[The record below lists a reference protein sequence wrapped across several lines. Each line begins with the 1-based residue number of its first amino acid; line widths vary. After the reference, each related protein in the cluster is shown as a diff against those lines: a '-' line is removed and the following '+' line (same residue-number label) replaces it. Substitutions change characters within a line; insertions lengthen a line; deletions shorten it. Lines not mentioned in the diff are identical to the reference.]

1 MTQATPKDYWISP
14 NALFIEKN
22 ALDNPDYIQASCA
35 SGAQILVYVKDVI
48 SYDAGHNYRR
58 WKLQAVPTVFN
69 THTEKYVYVA
79 IPRDMDSNA
88 PALVVFPSEK
98 IDIYG
103 LNAEGE
109 QVGSD
114 KYYYIFLQGVL
125 TSSGDN
131 GTVPRDWKQGC
142 TIVSGYLSSDEAL
155 SNVTIDTEWYK
166 YSSANGRVTFLKDI
180 TMEPDT
186 KFLEL
191 YAQNLTIVSGGGIA
205 FADQSRIVGVAD
217 SNTDVNS
224 TDRIATPK
232 YVADKFLSRVHD
244 DKAQGYITFAKGM
257 ESAELAT
264 FGKGVMFGN
273 SFASG
278 LTGFGGRIDGHG
290 IGELEALR
298 LRRWLEVPELRFN
311 RISIY
316 VGNNWRAAGGGIIER
331 VVPDVGADGT
341 ELQRGTVYLKLE
353 DGEIGK
359 VAVDD
364 ICMGIW
370 HDDLTQS
377 NNSTDDYDDGIGNF
391 RFGGFFTSYF
401 RIVEVMSVDG
411 GINNAFR
418 YVLRSDKHWKALHH
432 PASMM
437 HFVAYGNFTDKTRQ
451 SSRYSTLTYERYLK
465 DVNDWEFTEDN
476 IAAQFGDL
484 SNLSIFGLNMTGY
497 SAYLNNIYMS
507 GTIQQ
512 FEKLGRKMHIDQ
524 SLGGYMAPG
533 EVETVTVSI
542 LDGYMQDHTEEYTFM
557 VERDT
562 GDTAADDV
570 WNAMPEHINCGSAF
584 KIAFEDLHINPNHGG
599 ISTLFHVTADNGKEE
614 EKVSTAIE
622 Y

>member
-79 IPRDMDSNA
+79 IPRDMDSND
-88 PALVVFPSEK
+88 PALVVFPSEE

-109 QVGSD
+109 QVGLD

-166 YSSANGRVTFLKDI
+166 YSSVDGRVTFLKDI

-278 LTGFGGRIDGHG
+278 LTGFGGRIDGYG

-359 VAVDD
+359 VDVDD

-370 HDDLTQS
+370 HDDITPS
-377 NNSTDDYDDGIGNF
+377 NNETADVDERNGNF
-391 RFGGFFTSYF
+391 KFSGFFTAYF
-401 RIVEVMSVDG
+401 YIVEVLSVDG

-418 YVLRSDKHWKALHH
+418 YILRNTDDWTGYHH
-432 PASMM
+432 PVAGM
-437 HFVAYGNFTDKTRQ
+437 HFVCYGNFTNTDRQ
-451 SSRYSTLTYERYLK
+451 DSVYETLRYTRYLK
-465 DVNDWEFTEDN
+465 GVNNWTFNEAN
-476 IAAQFGDL
+476 IVAQFGDL
-484 SNLSIFGLNMTGY
+484 DNLVINGVKMSGY
-497 SAYLNNIYMS
+497 SGYLNNIYMT
-507 GTIQQ
+507 GVIEQ
-512 FEKLGRKMHIDQ
+512 FEHFPYRMEIVN
-524 SLGGYMAPG
+524 SLDGFLAWG
-533 EVETVTVSI
+533 EVCTLTCKI
-542 LDGYMQDHTEEYTFM
+542 MKAWEEKTDRVKSWK
-557 VERDT
+557 VERT
-562 GDTAADDV
+562 SGDGASDKVWALKDKVKNFNGSIDISHGPQEDDLG
-570 WNAMPEHINCGSAF
+570 ES
-584 KIAFEDLHINPNHGG
+584 L
-599 ISTLFHVTADNGKEE
+599 STLFTFTAELDDGKE
-614 EKVSTAIE
+614 VSAVVEI
-622 Y
+622 

>member
-22 ALDNPDYIQASCA
+22 ALGNPDYIQASCA

-88 PALVVFPSEK
+88 PALVVFPSEE

-166 YSSANGRVTFLKDI
+166 YSSVDGRVTFLKDI
-180 TMEPDT
+180 TMKPDT

-191 YAQNLTIVSGGGIA
+191 CAQNLTIVSGGGIA
-205 FADQSRIVGVAD
+205 FAGQSRIVGVAD

-331 VVPDVGADGT
+331 VVPDVSADGT

-370 HDDLTQS
+370 HDDLTPS
-377 NNSTDDYDDGIGNF
+377 NNETADVDERNGNF
-391 RFGGFFTSYF
+391 KFSGFFTAYF
-401 RIVEVMSVDG
+401 YIVEVLSVDG

-418 YVLRSDKHWKALHH
+418 YILRNTADWTGFHH
-432 PASMM
+432 PVAGM
-437 HFVAYGNFTDKTRQ
+437 HFVCYGNFTNSDRQ
-451 SSRYSTLTYERYLK
+451 DSVYETLRYTRYLK
-465 DVNDWEFTEDN
+465 GVKNWTFNEAN
-476 IAAQFGDL
+476 IVAQFGDMD
-484 SNLSIFGLNMTGY
+484 NLVINGVKMSGY
-497 SAYLNNIYMS
+497 SGYLNNIYMT
-507 GTIQQ
+507 GVIEQ
-512 FEKLGRKMHIDQ
+512 FEHFPYRMEIEN
-524 SLGGYMAPG
+524 SLDGFLAWG
-533 EVETVTVSI
+533 EVCTLTCKIMKAWEDKTDRVKSWK
-542 LDGYMQDHTEEYTFM
+542 
-557 VERDT
+557 VERT
-562 GDTAADDV
+562 SGDSASDKAWLLKDKVKNFSGSIDISHGQQEDDLG
-570 WNAMPEHINCGSAF
+570 ES
-584 KIAFEDLHINPNHGG
+584 L
-599 ISTLFHVTADNGKEE
+599 STLFTFTAELDDGNE
-614 EKVSTAIE
+614 VSAVVEI
-622 Y
+622 

>member
-1 MTQATPKDYWISP
+1 MTQATPRDYWISP

-88 PALVVFPSEK
+88 PALVVFPSEE

-166 YSSANGRVTFLKDI
+166 YSSVNGRVTFLKDI

-278 LTGFGGRIDGHG
+278 LTGFGGNIDGKG

-311 RISIY
+311 RVSIY
-316 VGNNWRAAGGGIIER
+316 VGNQWRAAGGGIIER
-331 VVPDVGADGT
+331 VVPDVSADGA

-353 DGEIGK
+353 EGEIGK
-359 VAVDD
+359 VDVDD

-370 HDDLTQS
+370 HDDLTPS
-377 NNSTDDYDDGIGNF
+377 NNETSDVDERNGNF
-391 RFGGFFTSYF
+391 KFSGFFTAYF
-401 RIVEVMSVDG
+401 YIVEVLSVDG

-418 YVLRSDKHWKALHH
+418 YILRNTDDWTGFHH
-432 PASMM
+432 PVAGM
-437 HFVAYGNFTDKTRQ
+437 HFVCYGNFTNTDRQ
-451 SSRYSTLTYERYLK
+451 DSVYETLRYTRYLK
-465 DVNDWEFTEDN
+465 GVNNWTFNEAN
-476 IAAQFGDL
+476 IVAQFGDL
-484 SNLSIFGLNMTGY
+484 DNLVVNGVKMSGY
-497 SAYLNNIYMS
+497 SGYLNNIYMT
-507 GTIQQ
+507 GVIEQ
-512 FEKLGRKMHIDQ
+512 FEHFPYRMEIEN
-524 SLGGYMAPG
+524 SLDGFLAWG
-533 EVETVTVSI
+533 EVCTLTCKI
-542 LDGYMQDHTEEYTFM
+542 MKAWEEKTYRVKSWK
-557 VERDT
+557 VERT
-562 GDTAADDV
+562 SGDSASDKAWALKDKVQKFHGSIDISHGPQEDDLG
-570 WNAMPEHINCGSAF
+570 ES
-584 KIAFEDLHINPNHGG
+584 L
-599 ISTLFHVTADNGKEE
+599 STLFTFTAKLDDGKE
-614 EKVSTAIE
+614 VSAVVEI
-622 Y
+622 

>member
-79 IPRDMDSNA
+79 IPRDMDSND

-166 YSSANGRVTFLKDI
+166 YSSVDGRVTFLKDI

-191 YAQNLTIVSGGGIA
+191 CAQNLTIVSGGGIA

-331 VVPDVGADGT
+331 VVPDVSADGT

-359 VAVDD
+359 VDVDD

-370 HDDLTQS
+370 HDDITLS
-377 NNSTDDYDDGIGNF
+377 NNSTDDYDDGLGNF

-465 DVNDWEFTEDN
+465 DVNDWEFTEN
-476 IAAQFGDL
+476 MIAAQFGDL
-484 SNLSIFGLNMTGY
+484 SNLSIFGLNMKGY

-512 FEKLGRKMHIDQ
+512 FVKLGRKMHIDQ

-614 EKVSTAIE
+614 ERVSTAIE

>member
-79 IPRDMDSNA
+79 IPRDMDSSD
-88 PALVVFPSEK
+88 PALVVFPSEE

-142 TIVSGYLSSDEAL
+142 TVVSGYLSSDEAL

-166 YSSANGRVTFLKDI
+166 YSAVDGRVTFLKDI

-217 SNTDVNS
+217 SNTDVKS
-224 TDRIATPK
+224 TDHIVTPK
-232 YVADKFLSRVHD
+232 YAADKFLSRVHD

-278 LTGFGGRIDGHG
+278 LTGFGGFIDGKG

-311 RISIY
+311 RVSIN
-316 VGNNWRAAGGGIIER
+316 VGNQWRAAGGGIIER
-331 VVPDVGADGT
+331 VVPDVSDDGT
-341 ELQRGTVYLKLE
+341 ELQRGMVYLKLE

-359 VAVDD
+359 VDVDD

-370 HDDLTQS
+370 HDDITPS
-377 NNSTDDYDDGIGNF
+377 NNETADVDERNGNF
-391 RFGGFFTSYF
+391 KFSGFFTAYF
-401 RIVEVMSVDG
+401 YIVEVLSVDG

-418 YVLRSDKHWKALHH
+418 YILRNTDDWTGYHH
-432 PASMM
+432 PVAGM
-437 HFVAYGNFTDKTRQ
+437 HFVCYGNFTNPDRQ
-451 SSRYSTLTYERYLK
+451 DSVYETLRYTRYLK
-465 DVNDWEFTEDN
+465 GVNNWTFNEAN
-476 IAAQFGDL
+476 IVAQFGDL
-484 SNLSIFGLNMTGY
+484 DNLVINGVKMSGY
-497 SAYLNNIYMS
+497 SGYLNNIYMT
-507 GTIQQ
+507 GVIEQ
-512 FEKLGRKMHIDQ
+512 FEHFPYRMEIKN
-524 SLGGYMAPG
+524 SLDGFLAWG
-533 EVETVTVSI
+533 EVCTLTCKI
-542 LDGYMQDHTEEYTFM
+542 MKAWEEKTDRVKSWK
-557 VERDT
+557 VERT
-562 GDTAADDV
+562 SGDGASDKVWALKDKVKKFNGSIDISHGQQEDDLG
-570 WNAMPEHINCGSAF
+570 ES
-584 KIAFEDLHINPNHGG
+584 L
-599 ISTLFHVTADNGKEE
+599 STLFTFTAELDDGKE
-614 EKVSTAIE
+614 VSAVVEI
-622 Y
+622 